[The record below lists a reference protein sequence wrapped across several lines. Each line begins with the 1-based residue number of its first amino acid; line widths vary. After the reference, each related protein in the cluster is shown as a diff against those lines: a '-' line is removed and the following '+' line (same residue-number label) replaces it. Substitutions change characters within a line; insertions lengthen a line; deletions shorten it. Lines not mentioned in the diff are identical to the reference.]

1 MLESPNEKGLSDLQ
15 ALADPVRRRLYQYVL
30 GRAESVSRDD
40 AASAM
45 GIGRPLAA
53 HHLER
58 LVAVGL
64 LDTEFHRRSGRT
76 GPGAGRPAKFYRP
89 SGREVR
95 ASLPERRYEV
105 AADLLAEAFDS
116 DDDPSTAVAEAA
128 RRHGRELGEE
138 ARRRSARGGIRDALV
153 SVLRDAG
160 YAPFERE
167 GELRMLNCPFH
178 ELAQRHRAVTCGMN
192 LALLQGLM
200 AGAGLPSEGARLDVQ
215 PGMCCVAIR
224 QG

>member
-1 MLESPNEKGLSDLQ
+1 MLHSPNERGLSDLQ
-15 ALADPVRRRLYQYVL
+15 ALADPMRRRLYEYVL
-30 GRAESVSRDD
+30 GRADPVSRDD
-40 AASAM
+40 AAAAL

-53 HHLER
+53 HHLDR
-58 LVAVGL
+58 LVTAGL
-64 LDTEFHRRSGRT
+64 LATEYRRRSGRT

-116 DDDPSTAVAEAA
+116 GEDPATAVTLAA
-128 RRHGRELGEE
+128 RRHGEEIGAE
-138 ARRRSARGGIRDALV
+138 ARRRSGGGDIHDALL

-178 ELAQRHRAVTCGMN
+178 ELAQRHRGVTCGMN

-200 AGAGLPSEGARLDVQ
+200 AGAGLPPDDARLDVQ
-215 PGMCCVAIR
+215 PGMCCVAIQR
-224 QG
+224 A